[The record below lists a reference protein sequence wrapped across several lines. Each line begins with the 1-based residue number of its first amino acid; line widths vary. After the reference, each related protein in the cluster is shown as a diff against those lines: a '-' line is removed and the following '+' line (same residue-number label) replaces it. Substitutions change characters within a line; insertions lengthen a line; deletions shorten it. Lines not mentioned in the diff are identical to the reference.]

1 MIYLLDENCI
11 YDEMTK
17 KNAGSKARE
26 DIVTIFNK
34 SDNYALLPL
43 NYIQKND
50 KTDIIS
56 RTSRYISRFTAWKRV
71 VTSQT
76 LSEGDILVLQYP
88 VINYS
93 CGFASFLKQLKRRGI
108 YLVALIHDLNSIRFS
123 VEKEFISHEIHV
135 LNLFDYVIEHN
146 SKMKG
151 KMLELNA
158 NKPKLIDLEIFDY
171 ILNKQVD
178 ESNTQSNEIIIA
190 GNLSKEKS
198 GYIYDLPGD
207 VTFGLYGI
215 GYEGQQS
222 NVNYY
227 GSFASDEVPFKIKG
241 KFGLVWDGCS
251 GKTCQGDYGSYLR
264 YNNPHKTS
272 LYLAAGIPVIVWD
285 QSAVADFVRNNQ
297 CGIAVSS
304 LYELNNVLKGL
315 SRKEYEN
322 MLFNARLLSDKIRS
336 GYFTAKAI
344 SKVQDS
350 IGRSSEKEQ

>member
-26 DIVTIFNK
+26 DIITIFNK

-56 RTSRYISRFTAWKRV
+56 RTSRYISRFTAWKQV

-76 LSEGDILVLQYP
+76 LSEGDVLVLQYP
-88 VINYS
+88 VINYPG
-93 CGFASFLKQLKRRGI
+93 GFGIFLRMLKRRGI
-108 YLVALIHDLNSIRFS
+108 HLVALIHDLNSIRFS
-123 VEKEFISHEIHV
+123 VNKGFISQEVRV

-146 SKMKG
+146 FKMKD
-151 KMLELNA
+151 KMLELNI
-158 NKPKLIDLEIFDY
+158 NKPKLIELEIFDY

-178 ESNTQSNEIIIA
+178 ESNTQRNEIIIA
-190 GNLSKEKS
+190 GSLSKEKS

-227 GSFASDEVPFKIKG
+227 GSFASDDVPFKIKG
-241 KFGLVWDGCS
+241 KFGLVWDGNS
-251 GKTCQGDYGSYLR
+251 SKTCQGDYGAYLR

-285 QSAVADFVRNNQ
+285 QSAVADFVRKNQ
-297 CGIAVSS
+297 CGITISS
-304 LYELNNVLKGL
+304 LQELNNILKGL
-315 SRKEYEN
+315 SREEYEN
-322 MLFNARLLSDKIRS
+322 MLLNARLLSDKIRS
-336 GYFTAKAI
+336 GYFTIRAI
-344 SKVQDS
+344 SKVQES
-350 IGRSSEKEQ
+350 IDRNCGI